1 MEVRRDPRTPAV
13 RTGLACTCQRRGIAG
28 GSAWATRTQE
38 YGLKPDQLEAI
49 LFRDKKD
56 QKEDRIQLFWQRIG
70 ASQPRPASRLPAPQ
84 AYPASVGNQ
93 CGRRVAAGASAAV
106 GVRTPAAPV
115 PPTKLP
121 WPVLSRGGRAPACVR
136 SAWPTCPRRE
146 RTTDNERP
154 VHCCATPP
162 PPLSS
167 LVMEEGRKWQ
177 SISKKMGRMA
187 SNCRDRYRE
196 ISVKQ
201 KNSGTRVHKRGRAGR
216 GAQIGTGAS
225 TQRRRRARAHNDEGR
240 DGCAKREGRDHTSR
254 KGGKGAQ
261 RGTGGTDAQKRNR
274 RQQRVCRNGIR
285 CDPLSVAPRV
295 PSPHVPP

>member
-1 MEVRRDPRTPAV
+1 MPTAGP
-13 RTGLACTCQRRGIAG
+13 CG
-28 GSAWATRTQE
+28 GSAWAARTQE

-84 AYPASVGNQ
+84 AYAASVGNR
-93 CGRRVAAGASAAV
+93 CGRRVPAGASAAV

-115 PPTKLP
+115 PPAKLP
-121 WPVLSRGGRAPACVR
+121 RPVLSRGGRAPACVR

-201 KNSGTRVHKRGRAGR
+201 KNSGTREHKRGRAGR
-216 GAQIGTGAS
+216 ARKEGRAG
-225 TQRRRRARAHNDEGR
+225 RARKEGGARSHIEEGR
-240 DGCAKREGRDHTSR
+240 DGCAKRDGRDGRAEEEQAPIASLP
-254 KGGKGAQ
+254 Q
-261 RGTGGTDAQKRNR
+261 WN
-274 RQQRVCRNGIR
+274 
-285 CDPLSVAPRV
+285 PL
-295 PSPHVPP
+295 